1 MYGDFGRAQITVGF
15 KVIFHQVNIR
25 LKWIIQLNWTFSCQ
39 VIYANKLTRLVILRC
54 RHSAQDLLSSCIPL
68 LDKVGLLSVFCCF
81 IMLLSYVHII
91 LLFFEVRKDSVIA
104 RLLYTGA
111 TIRLVENHIQTQT
124 SFCRHCHLFM
134 VKRQKKI
141 LESLKSVP
149 KEDMEEKIL
158 DLQRIDAFW
167 SLGRLIFP
175 FSREGC

>member
-1 MYGDFGRAQITVGF
+1 MNNPIEL
-15 KVIFHQVNIR
+15 NI
-25 LKWIIQLNWTFSCQ
+25 
-39 VIYANKLTRLVILRC
+39 
-54 RHSAQDLLSSCIPL
+54 LLSGDLRKQI
-68 LDKVGLLSVFCCF
+68 DQVGHSEVQTFRKRSSFILYSTTWQGGVALGILVFH
-81 IMLLSYVHII
+81 YVIIIHII
-91 LLFFEVRKDSVIA
+91 LLFKVRKDSVIA

-124 SFCRHCHLFM
+124 SCWRHCHLFM

-167 SLGRLIFP
+167 SLWRLIFP